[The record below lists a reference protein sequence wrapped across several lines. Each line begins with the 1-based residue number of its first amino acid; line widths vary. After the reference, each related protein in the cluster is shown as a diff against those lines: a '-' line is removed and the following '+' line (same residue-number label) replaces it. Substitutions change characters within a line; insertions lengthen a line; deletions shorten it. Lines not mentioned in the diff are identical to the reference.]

1 MEGKGRKD
9 LPNSV
14 SLICLFMYDIHKII
28 SHFLMKN
35 SPQGIRTKENQV
47 IKNNETK
54 AVIMYT
60 VDQQITS
67 GGPRIY
73 LSPFSVANTLMWLDR
88 LGMFTFSHLLPSPW
102 EMYWN
107 GEQFHLLWRE
117 QLEVTEV
124 FYELFPINS

>member
-73 LSPFSVANTLMWLDR
+73 LSPFSVANTLMWQVRNVYLLTSTAFS
-88 LGMFTFSHLLPSPW
+88 LGDVLKWRTVSFIVKRAAW
-102 EMYWN
+102 GYWSI
-107 GEQFHLLWRE
+107 LWA
-117 QLEVTEV
+117 VS
-124 FYELFPINS
+124 Y